1 MEGLSHSEPRL
12 LSCNFLMGT
21 LRKIILDLPA
31 LQSREGA
38 MLWVFEDALKHGMC

>member
-1 MEGLSHSEPRL
+1 MEDLSHSEPRL
-12 LSCNFLMGT
+12 LSCSFLMGT